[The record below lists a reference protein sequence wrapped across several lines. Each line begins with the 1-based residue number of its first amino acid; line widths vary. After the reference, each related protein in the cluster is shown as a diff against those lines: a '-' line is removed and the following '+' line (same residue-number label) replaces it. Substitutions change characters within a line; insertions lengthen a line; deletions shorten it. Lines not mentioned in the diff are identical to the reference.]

1 MVSTETEAPPAR
13 AAVKKRPAPT
23 PKRLQK
29 RKLTLSDAADQWERA
44 KREMERQKPLLE
56 EAAEVLLAHFERTG
70 RSTYRD
76 RIALILGGGSLVLD
90 QAKIRA
96 FLGERLHEFQTRTAQ
111 SRSLRL
117 LKQPAGDA

>member
-1 MVSTETEAPPAR
+1 MGTTQADAPPAR
-13 AAVKKRPAPT
+13 AAVKKRPAPAPA

-29 RKLTLSDAADQWERA
+29 RKLTLSDAADQWEHA

-56 EAAEVLLAHFERTG
+56 EAAEVLLAHFDKTG

-90 QAKIRA
+90 QPKVRA
-96 FLGERLHEFQTRTAQ
+96 FLGERLGEFQTRTVQ

-117 LKQPAGDA
+117 LKHPD